1 MLDKI
6 LSLEFLLIGKSTF
19 AYAASFSY
27 AASQPILNVLSE
39 TATRCDL

>member
-19 AYAASFSY
+19 SY
-27 AASQPILNVLSE
+27 AASQPILKVLSE

>member
-19 AYAASFSY
+19 AYAAL
-27 AASQPILNVLSE
+27 QPILNVLSE